1 MIDENEIR
9 KLERWSREDLSLLV
23 SRTAE
28 RELQRLREENLALRE
43 ELEELKNS
51 KKDKIKHK

>member
-9 KLERWSREDLSLLV
+9 KLERWSREELSLLV

-43 ELEELKNS
+43 ELDRLKNQTE
-51 KKDKIKHK
+51 KGGT

>member
-9 KLERWSREDLSLLV
+9 KLERWSREGLSLLV

-43 ELEELKNS
+43 ELDMLKNQTE
-51 KKDKIKHK
+51 KGGA

>member
-9 KLERWSREDLSLLV
+9 KLERWSREELSLLV

-43 ELEELKNS
+43 ELDRLKNQTE
-51 KKDKIKHK
+51 KGGA

>member
-9 KLERWSREDLSLLV
+9 KLERWSREELSLLV

-43 ELEELKNS
+43 ELDRLKNQT
-51 KKDKIKHK
+51 DKGGA

>member
-9 KLERWSREDLSLLV
+9 KLERWSREELSLLV

-43 ELEELKNS
+43 ELDRLKNS
-51 KKDKIKHK
+51 KKEEGA